1 MFETKR
7 GSQCLGGIKIFG
19 RDLSGWGWNRR
30 GCGLG
35 ECWEAILQEA
45 VLGVRLGHSSH
56 SDDSSDGASSLF
68 IYCTFSKGN
77 ILAGVTASPACCH
90 FFPLSKELA
99 PSGCRRSN
107 PTSALAFSGYCRVT
121 SVSVQSYDQIVTAC
135 KLPGGRFFFF
145 FLVAERRSQI
155 GVRILDKILCERE

>member
-1 MFETKR
+1 MDEDGT
-7 GSQCLGGIKIFG
+7 GGDVG
-19 RDLSGWGWNRR
+19 R
-30 GCGLG
+30 CGLG
-35 ECWEAILQEA
+35 ECREAILQEA

-68 IYCTFSKGN
+68 IHHTFSKGN
-77 ILAGVTASPACCH
+77 ILSGVAASPASCH

-121 SVSVQSYDQIVTAC
+121 SVSVQSYAQIVTAC
-135 KLPGGRFFFF
+135 
-145 FLVAERRSQI
+145 
-155 GVRILDKILCERE
+155 